1 MFMKNLLLLTVL
13 LVSSQLFGQEIDLYM
28 TQSNYDKLPNEMKLT
43 VKGKVKI
50 IDENSGFKTENKDA
64 NNKSTSENEQALKN
78 WLAENQQVKIVKRS
92 EFNVASNT
100 QQEIY
105 LTNGTMVLIGERI
118 TYEDIINYK

>member
-1 MFMKNLLLLTVL
+1 MFMKNVLLLTVL

-78 WLAENQQVKIVKRS
+78 WLAENQHVKIVKRS

>member
-1 MFMKNLLLLTVL
+1 MKNVLLLTVL

-43 VKGKVKI
+43 VEGKVKI
-50 IDENSGFKTENKDA
+50 IDENSGFTTENNDA
-64 NNKSTSENEQALKN
+64 DNKSTSENEQALKN
-78 WLAENQQVKIVKRS
+78 WLAENQHVKIVKRS